1 MEENRIE
8 NRSENGMG
16 ETVKKILDNINQVI
30 VGKEEVSKL
39 LLTAMLAGGHVLI
52 EDVPGVGKTT
62 FANAL
67 AKSVDCRFARIQF
80 TPDTMPSDITGSS
93 IYNYEKHQFEY
104 VEGVLMNH
112 IILADE
118 INRTSPKTQAS
129 LLEAMEEGHVTV
141 DGKTYELPQPF
152 MVIATQNPVMQR
164 GTYYLPESQLDRFM
178 MRLSVGY
185 PQMGEEVQIVK
196 KMLEGVTVS
205 KVRNVID
212 AAGLMKLKEE
222 AGRVIIRDS
231 LIEYA
236 AECVDRTR
244 EQERV
249 LLGASPRALLAWI
262 RAAKAYAFVEGRG
275 FVTPDDLK
283 ILAVPVLSHRLILV
297 QNTAKDAKGAK
308 EIVEEILRKVR
319 VPLGK

>member
-1 MEENRIE
+1 MV
-8 NRSENGMG
+8 
-16 ETVKKILDNINQVI
+16 TKILDNIGKVI

-67 AKSVDCRFARIQF
+67 ARTVDCKFARIQF

-93 IYNYEKHQFEY
+93 IYNYEKHLFEY
-104 VEGVLMNH
+104 VEGAIMNN

-129 LLEAMEEGHVTV
+129 LLEAMEEGRVTV
-141 DGKTYELPQPF
+141 DGKTYELPKPF

-178 MRLSVGY
+178 MKLNMGY
-185 PQMGEEVQIVK
+185 PRKAQEIQIVK
-196 KMLEGVTVS
+196 NMIAGVHVS
-205 KVRNVID
+205 QVEKVLNVEE
-212 AAGLMKLKEE
+212 LNQLKDKSKEV
-222 AGRVIIRDS
+222 VIHDR

-236 AECVDRTR
+236 AECVERTR
-244 EQERV
+244 EDERIQM
-249 LLGASPRALLAWI
+249 GASPRALLAWV
-262 RAAKAYAFVEGRG
+262 RAAKAYAYIQNREY
-275 FVTPDDLK
+275 VTPDDLK
-283 ILAVPVLSHRLILV
+283 FLAPFVLAHRLVLA
-297 QNTAKDAKGAK
+297 QHSSRETNR
-308 EIVEEILRKVR
+308 EEDMVREVLRKVK
-319 VPLGK
+319 VPVEK